1 MPVSGQPAAQAE
13 PVATAAL
20 LRSGLVRRALA
31 EAASANTDAGTK
43 SHIRQTTIAR
53 AYHEAL
59 GKLDHETLQQLE
71 QHELLRGPDFKRI
84 HRGSIYGLPPPH
96 RITEQQ
102 RQEWLS
108 TVRDARRNARTVKR
122 SVRALP
128 PITANG
134 LRVAAYLAKLATEQ
148 DHTLYSLDDL
158 ARDLDIDRATVTRA
172 IAALR
177 DRRLIIV
184 HRRQRRTWNGYQL
197 HRLQAR
203 NDYEIHVTRN
213 TP

>member
-1 MPVSGQPAAQAE
+1 MAVSGQPAAQTE
-13 PVATAAL
+13 PIATAAL

-31 EAASANTDAGTK
+31 EAASTVLDQATR
-43 SHIRQTTIAR
+43 SHVRQTTIAR
-53 AYHEAL
+53 AYHDQRPGGPPPGLEEAYQ
-59 GKLDHETLQQLE
+59 D
-71 QHELLRGPDFKRI
+71 ELKRGPDFKRI

-108 TVRDARRNARTVKR
+108 TVRDARRNARAVKR
-122 SVRALP
+122 SARALP

-158 ARDLDIDRATVTRA
+158 ARDLDIARRTVRYA
-172 IAALR
+172 IDALER
-177 DRRLIIV
+177 RRLIIV
-184 HRRQRRTWNGYQL
+184 HRRQRRAWNGYQL

-203 NDYEIHVTRN
+203 NDYEIAATRN

>member
-1 MPVSGQPAAQAE
+1 MAVSGQPAAQTE
-13 PVATAAL
+13 TVVTAAL

-31 EAASANTDAGTK
+31 EAASTDLDQATR
-43 SHIRQTTIAR
+43 SHVRQTTIAR
-53 AYHEAL
+53 AYHDQRPGGPPPGLEEAYQ
-59 GKLDHETLQQLE
+59 D
-71 QHELLRGPDFKRI
+71 ELKRGPDFKRI

-134 LRVAAYLAKLATEQ
+134 LRLAAYLAKLATQQ
-148 DHTLYSLDDL
+148 DHTLYSLHDL
-158 ARDLDIDRATVTRA
+158 ARDLDIPLKTLKRA

-184 HRRQRRTWNGYQL
+184 HRRQRRVWNGFQM

-203 NDYEIHVTRN
+203 NDYEIAVTRN